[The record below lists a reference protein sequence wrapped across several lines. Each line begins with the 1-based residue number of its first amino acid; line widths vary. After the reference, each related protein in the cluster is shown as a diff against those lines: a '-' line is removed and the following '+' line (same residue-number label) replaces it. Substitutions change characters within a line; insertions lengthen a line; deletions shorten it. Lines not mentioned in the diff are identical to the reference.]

1 MQLLFVVKSMQFA
14 DIGSMLA
21 ETEPEEIA
29 LLGYC
34 DRMGR
39 LGVDR
44 RVEKEN
50 QEVFMAKCH
59 DFITRIR

>member
-14 DIGSMLA
+14 DIGSMLKEA
-21 ETEPEEIA
+21 DLEEIA

-39 LGVDR
+39 LNADR
-44 RVEKEN
+44 KTEKGN
-50 QEVFMAKCH
+50 LKIFMEKCREFLAK
-59 DFITRIR
+59 TE